1 MTSSIYK
8 NKISNNLFLLYPF
21 IYNFNYNDVNV
32 NYNNNT
38 SVIINNKEYKD
49 FNSIS
54 DLIINL
60 VSVDIKNK
68 KIFNISDENI
78 KNNNFY
84 RYQLF
89 IYKFINI
96 LRNDYNL
103 YIDHFKTLYNIYKT
117 YIIDI
122 ENINSFIDIYKTKKS
137 LSDINIII
145 NEIYGFKKAVSAF
158 EELKN
163 IIINANIS
171 NQKIIYES
179 LYDNDNDKIK
189 LYMFKDFIDY
199 LNILYNTL
207 SIKLEE
213 FIKTFNDQI
222 IIYNKKE
229 KYNSKIPDIFKDK
242 ISKEYINI
250 KELRE
255 DRNNKPI
262 YENILLYIN
271 DYIDYSKDIE
281 NKERYNKIINLSSKD
296 KTFLKRYLVKYYYL
310 LDTNSGKWKDDI
322 INIDD
327 DFKEKLRTLQLD
339 YSNIIQ
345 LFDYKNIQINKD
357 YFEITNIYE
366 KLLTISNNI
375 KLKKRLTE
383 DDFNLIKNFKIV
395 QKELA
400 DNPLYK
406 DDNEYKKALNKLIQ
420 LYDELSKGPDAILTA
435 DKINEVDVIRS
446 DTIYFDTNIDIFKL
460 ILKYMITFLILLIL
474 MIVLLS
480 FLSVLILIYD
490 IIYYIFNLFINPNLT
505 KALSIDYLTKNMIY
519 CDKNNYKDDRY
530 LLFTVQS
537 QNLSVFT
544 ISAYILYLLI
554 GLLIFYLIHV
564 LYASYAKKILKGS
577 IYDIDKEG
585 GIIIIFII
593 ILIYSV
599 IHLFL
604 YKILFKPF
612 IYTQYKNYNK
622 QEEDVDKLLDNLILI
637 RSVNS
642 TSDELLI
649 DNNFFDIL
657 FDLTRI
663 DELNTL
669 FLNGIKDNNYNGC
682 LEQKIIIY
690 DLYIYLKEHIS
701 FDEKKQKQF
710 KDYCT
715 SDFDNKPI
723 NNDTN
728 KKITFISLLN
738 NNEVRM
744 IKKYHEELDFFNNIP
759 NKNIEYYNQLN
770 KNINFKLKKINENII
785 TYNKTLIPFF
795 LTILYIIGVFFFTFL
810 LFYVLINLII
820 LGDSKMSDDNKFNY
834 YFVYILYII
843 KTYIYDKIIKWFYK
857 LD

>member
-21 IYNFNYNDVNV
+21 IYNFNYINVNV
-32 NYNNNT
+32 NYKNNT
-38 SVIINNKEYKD
+38 SIIIDNKEYKD

-54 DLIINL
+54 DSIINL
-60 VSVDIKNK
+60 VSVDIKNSQ
-68 KIFNISDENI
+68 IFNISDENK

-96 LRNDYNL
+96 LNKEYNL
-103 YIDHFKTLYNIYKT
+103 YKEHFKTLYNIYKI

-122 ENINSFIDIYKTKKS
+122 ENITNFINVYKTKKS
-137 LSDINIII
+137 LDDIKIII
-145 NEIYGFKKAVSAF
+145 NEIYGFKISVKTF
-158 EELKN
+158 EDLKN
-163 IIINANIS
+163 IIINATIS
-171 NQKIIYES
+171 NENIINES
-179 LYDNDNDKIK
+179 LYDNDKIK
-189 LYMFKDFIDY
+189 LYRFKDFINY
-199 LNILYNTL
+199 LNILYDIL

-222 IIYNKKE
+222 IIYNKAE
-229 KYNSKIPDIFKDK
+229 KYVTEIPDQFKKK
-242 ISKEYINI
+242 ISEENINI
-250 KELRE
+250 LELKENRY
-255 DRNNKPI
+255 NKPI
-262 YENILLYIN
+262 YEKISIFIN
-271 DYIDYSKDIE
+271 DYIDSSKDSG
-281 NKERYNKIINLSSKD
+281 NKERYNKIINLNSKD
-296 KTFLKRYLVKYYYL
+296 KNYLKRYLVKYYYL
-310 LDTNSGKWKDDI
+310 LDTNTGKWKDDI
-322 INIDD
+322 IKIDD
-327 DFKEKLRTLQLD
+327 DFKEKLRILQLD

-357 YFEITNIYE
+357 YFEITNIYQ
-366 KLLTISNNI
+366 KLINISNNI
-375 KLKKRLTE
+375 KLKKRLTT
-383 DDFNLIKNFKIV
+383 DDYNLIKDFKII
-395 QKELA
+395 QKELEA
-400 DNPLYK
+400 NPLYK
-406 DDNEYKKALNKLIQ
+406 DDNEYKKALYKLNQ
-420 LYDELSKGPDAILTA
+420 LYEELSKGPDAILTA

-460 ILKYMITFLILLIL
+460 ILKYMITFLVLLIL

-480 FLSVLILIYD
+480 FLSVLILLYD
-490 IIYYIFNLFINPNLT
+490 IIYYIINLFINPNLT

-622 QEEDVDKLLDNLILI
+622 QEEEVDKLLDNLILI
-637 RSVNS
+637 RSVKS

-669 FLNGIKDNNYNGC
+669 FLNEIKNKNYNGC

-701 FDEKKQKQF
+701 FDQKKQLEF

-738 NNEVRM
+738 NNEVKM
-744 IKKYHEELDFFNNIP
+744 IKKYHEELEFYNNIP
-759 NKNIEYYNQLN
+759 NENIEYYNELN
-770 KNINFKLKKINENII
+770 KNINLKLKKINENII

-810 LFYVLINLII
+810 LFYLLINLII
-820 LGDSKMSDDNKFNY
+820 IGDSKMSDENKFNY
-834 YFVYILYII
+834 YFVYMLYII